1 MAGEPAI
8 AVSHFAGKGPAVPLA
23 LSPEGARRFVV
34 GLSWG
39 PQAHRRTDI
48 PVPRLRDENGHY
60 DVFYFFKLPFHLFRI
75 FVLALVR
82 LCAPGLYRR
91 GVTDYQSWKKG
102 IKDAGRYDLDL
113 SCYVFDRDM
122 RLKCVIGPEE
132 EVYSD
137 PSRKVY
143 HSGDDI
149 HGSAGAGD
157 DEQAFVET
165 AELPED
171 YAHFFFVVET
181 DGRYSLNETP
191 NASVR
196 LADSRTN
203 KNALRHAVSPPAGS
217 SAHGY
222 VFCHVF
228 REEAGEEAGWAFR
241 DISEYVAFS
250 TDWVKYLKQLS
261 LRA

>member
-1 MAGEPAI
+1 MSGEALKKHSDTD
-8 AVSHFAGKGPAVPLA
+8 AAHSHFAGKGPAHPLVIA
-23 LSPEGARRFVV
+23 PEGDRRFLV

-39 PQAHRRTDI
+39 PTQFRKLRVH
-48 PVPRLRDENGHY
+48 VPQLKDADGRY

-75 FVLALVR
+75 VVLSLIR
-82 LCAPGLYRR
+82 LCAPDLYRR
-91 GVTDYQSWKKG
+91 GVADG
-102 IKDAGRYDLDL
+102 RAVEDAGRYDLDL
-113 SCYVFDRDM
+113 SCYVFDSHM
-122 RLKCVIGPEE
+122 NLKCVIGPEE
-132 EVYSD
+132 GNYSD
-137 PSRKVY
+137 ASKKVY
-143 HSGDDI
+143 HSGDQI

-165 AELPED
+165 KNLPDD

-196 LADSRTN
+196 LACSRTN
-203 KNALRHAVSPPAGS
+203 KNALQKQIAPPEGGH
-217 SAHGY
+217 AHGY

-228 REEAGEEAGWAFR
+228 RDGDGFAYR
-241 DISEYVAFS
+241 DISEFAEFS
-250 TDWVKYLKQLS
+250 AGWVKTLKQIS